1 MTDQTSPVT
10 NTPKVERSANYVVS
24 RLSYDSLISA
34 TKLFVHNFNSLSE
47 EEKLEFKSLT
57 TYVKQLEKCLPP
69 KNKQIS
75 KPKKAPTVVTPVVSD
90 VSVQVTEE
98 KVVEPVKAKRTT
110 KKVETKEVSPTEIA
124 ATAVSTA
131 VTSTVAAPVETKEEK
146 KTVVKKTQQTK
157 TK

>member
-75 KPKKAPTVVTPVVSD
+75 KPKKAPTVVAPVVSD
-90 VSVQVTEE
+90 APVQVTEE

-110 KKVETKEVSPTEIA
+110 KKVETKDVSPTEIA
-124 ATAVSTA
+124 VTA